1 VDSVLWRTI
10 KQRYRELDKRN
21 KSGLILSL
29 FGIVGWGS
37 AIGIIYFFGLI
48 FNQPPIFN
56 LSHFIVVPL
65 LLILSS
71 LVLNSF
77 ELNKRWRINPNSVT
91 VLLTNL
97 HGIWGLFVSL
107 QINTDY
113 NGYVVLFLFSFGL
126 LFIKGSFGFWAT
138 MTFAMTHL
146 VLATIMLLAMDI
158 KIGTDEYIFFIFFAL
173 YGTSSAFVN
182 EFNRRRNF
190 HLKSVIAQRRH
201 GYEQLEKILFPHQ
214 ITQIASGAAVEGTL
228 PIQQG
233 YGCCL
238 VFEVVDSADIKHE
251 MAQEY
256 IREIFRL
263 FSIELRKSY
272 DGDTQTCTGFR
283 VIELNNRFVCSV
295 GFPFHC
301 PGHERPSRVSL
312 ELAKI
317 FIGIFQERILQMD
330 YHKPIS
336 CAVAIA
342 AGELE
347 GFFTRGFPIEYH
359 LHGAPLI
366 KADQIIEMSKQARKN
381 GKLSGSVIVTEDR
394 VYNSL
399 RSQERLDFRPFDVR
413 DRGGDAGESANV
425 EKFYTLQLLQ
435 DGNLSQEIKSA

>member
-1 VDSVLWRTI
+1 MLWREI
-10 KQRYRELDKRN
+10 KKRFKNLDKRN

-29 FGIVGWGS
+29 FGVVGWGS

-48 FNQPPIFN
+48 FNQPPQFRM
-56 LSHFIVVPL
+56 SHFIVVPS
-65 LLILSS
+65 LLILTS

-77 ELNKRWRINPNSVT
+77 ELNKRWGINPNTVT

-97 HGIWGLFVSL
+97 HGIWGLYVSL
-107 QINTDY
+107 QINSEY

-126 LFIKGSFGFWAT
+126 LFIKGSFGFLAT
-138 MTFAMTHL
+138 ISFAMTHL
-146 VLATIMLLAMDI
+146 CLAIAMLLSMKI
-158 KIGTDEYIFFIFFAL
+158 EIGTDEYIFFIFFAL

-233 YGCCL
+233 YGCC
-238 VFEVVDSADIKHE
+238 VMFEIVDSADIKHE

-263 FSIELRKSY
+263 FSVELRKSY
-272 DGDTQTCTGFR
+272 DSDSQTCSGFR

-312 ELAKI
+312 EMAKI
-317 FIGIFQERILQMD
+317 FIRIFQERILQMD
-330 YHKPIS
+330 YHRPIH
-336 CAVAIA
+336 CTVVIA

-359 LHGAPLI
+359 LHGEPLV
-366 KADQIIEMSKQARKN
+366 KADQINEISKQSRKSLAIN
-381 GKLSGSVIVTEDR
+381 DSVVVIEDR

-399 RSQERLDFRPFDVR
+399 RSQERLDFKPLELP
-413 DRGGDAGESANV
+413 AHGEGQAENASGPKLFFLRIRQETAPPL
-425 EKFYTLQLLQ
+425 EK
-435 DGNLSQEIKSA
+435 KSA

>member
-1 VDSVLWRTI
+1 MLWREI
-10 KQRYRELDKRN
+10 KKRFKELDKRN

-29 FGIVGWGS
+29 FGVVGWSS

-48 FNQPPIFN
+48 FNQPPQFN
-56 LSHFIVVPL
+56 VSHFIIVPSA
-65 LLILSS
+65 LIIISI
-71 LVLNSF
+71 VLNSF
-77 ELNKRWRINPNSVT
+77 ELNKRWGINPNNVT
-91 VLLTNL
+91 VFLTNL
-97 HGIWGLFVSL
+97 HGIWGLYVSL
-107 QINTDY
+107 QINSDY

-138 MTFAMTHL
+138 LTFAMTHL
-146 VLATIMLLAMDI
+146 ILAGAMLLAMNI
-158 KIGTDEYIFFIFFAL
+158 KIGTDEYIFVIFFAL

-214 ITQIASGAAVEGTL
+214 ITQIASGSGVEDTL

-233 YGCCL
+233 YGCC
-238 VFEVVDSADIKHE
+238 VMFEVVDSADIKHE

-263 FSIELRKSY
+263 FSVELRKSY
-272 DGDTQTCTGFR
+272 DGNSQTCSGFR

-312 ELAKI
+312 EMAKI
-317 FIGIFQERILQMD
+317 FIQIFQERILQMD
-330 YHKPIS
+330 YHRPIH
-336 CAVAIA
+336 CAVVIA

-359 LHGAPLI
+359 LHGEPLI
-366 KADQIIEMSKQARKN
+366 KADHINELSKQARK
-381 GKLSGSVIVTEDR
+381 SGVLKGSAVVIEDR

-399 RSQERLDFRPFDVR
+399 RSQERLDFKPLDIQDHETDEG
-413 DRGGDAGESANV
+413 DRESMQ
-425 EKFYTLQLLQ
+425 KFYSLQVLQ
-435 DGNLSQEIKSA
+435 DEAQSQGRKSA